1 MTYSNTESIRKVL
14 IGIFIYAIL
23 SVLTAYSIQGIS
35 AGSWYAG
42 HLLGMVTVILHLI
55 SSYIFGRK
63 EGKQFLKAY
72 FWSLIARFFGVC
84 FIYAMIIIWTEI
96 EEISFTFSFVISY
109 LFHSVIEVIFLNNK
123 LLD

>member
-23 SVLTAYSIQGIS
+23 STLAVYSIQGVS
-35 AGSWYAG
+35 VWSWYSG
-42 HLLGMVTVILHLI
+42 HLLGMITVILHLV
-55 SSYIFGRK
+55 SSYIFGSK
-63 EGKQFLKAY
+63 EGEKFLKAY
-72 FWSLIARFFGVC
+72 FWSLIARFFAVC
-84 FIYAMIIIWTEI
+84 FIYAMIILWTEI

-109 LFHSVIEVIFLNNK
+109 LFHSGIEVIFLNNK